1 MTHLY
6 VTLRTLAAT
15 VRARAEAAVGQGRR
29 DSGITTLEMVFW
41 AVGLL
46 SLAGVVYAALQA
58 YINSKTPGIR

>member
-6 VTLRTLAAT
+6 VTLHTLAAT
-15 VRARAEAAVGQGRR
+15 VRARAEAARGQDR
-29 DSGITTLEMVFW
+29 DRGASTVEIVFW

-46 SLAGVVYAALQA
+46 ALAGVVYAALSA